1 MMIDFH
7 THIFPNKIAKNT
19 IVVLS
24 TKCEANPHT
33 DATAAGL
40 RESSEKAG
48 IDCSVILPVATRP
61 EQFITLNRFAEQ
73 FRGEDRLLS
82 FGGIHPETSDYK
94 GELQYLKK
102 HGFKGIKLHP
112 DYQQTF
118 IDDIKYKR
126 IISYASELGLIVSV
140 HAGFDPGYK
149 ELTHCT
155 PERVVHM
162 VDEVRPDKLILAHMG
177 GFFRWDEVEQYL
189 IGIPAWFDTG
199 MVFGYMTD
207 SQFMRIARKQGIH
220 RILFATDSPW
230 GDQTAFVEHVNHLPL
245 TDEEKQM
252 IFHTNA
258 EKLLG
263 MKIPACGA
271 SDPDTVTGVRPGQ
284 RN

>member
-1 MMIDFH
+1 MIDFH
-7 THIFPNKIAKNT
+7 THIFPNKIAKHTLEILQVN
-19 IVVLS
+19 
-24 TKCEANPHT
+24 CESFPFT

-61 EQFITLNRFAEQ
+61 GQFASLNRYAEQ
-73 FRGEDRLLS
+73 FRGENRLLS
-82 FGGIHPETSDYK
+82 FGGIHPDTSDYK
-94 GELQYLKK
+94 GELQYLKE

-126 IISYASELGLIVSV
+126 IISYASELGLIISV

-155 PERVVHM
+155 PERIIDM
-162 VDEVRPDKLILAHMG
+162 VEDVQPEKLVLAHMG
-177 GFFRWDEVEQYL
+177 GFFMWDQVEQYL
-189 IGIPAWFDTG
+189 LGIPAWFDTG
-199 MVFGYMTD
+199 VVFNYIEKQ
-207 SQFMRIARKQGIH
+207 QFMRILKGQGIH

-230 GDQTAFVEHVNHLPL
+230 GDQTEFVKYVKELPL
-245 TDEEKQM
+245 ADHEKQM

-263 MKIPACGA
+263 MEIPDRSG
-271 SDPDTVTGVRPGQ
+271 TNR
-284 RN
+284 